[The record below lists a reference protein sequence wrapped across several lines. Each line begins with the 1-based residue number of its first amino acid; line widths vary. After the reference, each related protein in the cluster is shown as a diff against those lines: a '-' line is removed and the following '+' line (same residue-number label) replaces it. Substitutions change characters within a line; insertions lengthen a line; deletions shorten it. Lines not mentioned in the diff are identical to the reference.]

1 MSKAGAEMIFAQME
15 RELVLPRPTR
25 VPSGLLYHYTDAF
38 GLDGILRQG
47 VVHATHCL
55 FMNDRTE
62 LAEGRELVLKVCA
75 ELEADT
81 GTMTGEQRAL
91 VHDFRIS
98 FDNQD
103 VNDATRDIFIA
114 SFSEKGDD
122 LGQWRAYGNQGSG
135 YAIGT
140 RFRVGD
146 DDAKLRPDKLVGF
159 LLRCEYGR
167 AEASAA
173 FKADLLS
180 VLSKFERY
188 GLTYHNE
195 TGVKELWTR
204 GMVMVLRHLA
214 QHWLSIKNEHFRDEA
229 EWRLMAVP
237 ATKRRKDQLKTK
249 PSAMRGTIPYVEI
262 ALDPLREPPLEVEQI
277 IVGPTQ
283 DPVRGVLA
291 TRLLLEGLGYAP
303 ADAERIVVPSKIPF
317 RG

>member
-1 MSKAGAEMIFAQME
+1 MSDAGIQMIFAQME
-15 RELVLPRPTR
+15 RELVLPRPVR
-25 VPSGLLYHYTDAF
+25 IHDGLLYHYTDAF
-38 GLDGILRQG
+38 GLDGILRNG
-47 VVHATHCL
+47 VVFATHSL

-62 LAEGRELVLKVCA
+62 LAEGRQLVLEVCA

-81 GTMTGEQRAL
+81 KKMTEEQRAL

-98 FDNQD
+98 FENPG

-122 LGQWRAYGNQGSG
+122 LGQWRAYGGQGSG

-140 RFRVGD
+140 RFRPAQ
-146 DDAKLRPDKLVGF
+146 DATLPPEKLVGL

-167 AEASAA
+167 AEASVA

-180 VLSKFERY
+180 VLAKFERY
-188 GLTYHNE
+188 GVTYHKE

-214 QHWLSIKNEHFRDEA
+214 QHWLSIKNENFRDEA
-229 EWRLMAVP
+229 EWRLMAIP
-237 ATKRRKDQLKTK
+237 ATKRRQEQIKTR
-249 PSAMRGTIPYVEI
+249 PLATRGTVPYVEVT
-262 ALDPLREPPLEVEQI
+262 LDPFKAPPLDVEQI

-291 TRLLLEGLGYAP
+291 TRLLLESLGYAP
-303 ADAERIVVPSKIPF
+303 ADAERIVIASKIPF